1 MNKPH
6 RYLLTDQ
13 VDLGIFPSLT
23 ADITLNEI
31 SLKDVCQ
38 IIEVA
43 KRERS
48 PA

>member
-1 MNKPH
+1 M
-6 RYLLTDQ
+6 LTDQ
-13 VDLGIFPSLT
+13 LDLGMLSLLT
-23 ADITLNEI
+23 AGITLNEI

-48 PA
+48 SALWRLG